1 MSFRLVLAVIVG
13 LVVATMG
20 VAVQAAP
27 LPSPSGKVI
36 LTIRGDIS
44 RPNVGDEAHFDRA
57 MLDRLPSRSIV
68 TTTPWHPGPG
78 RFEGPLFSALLDAV
92 GANGSEVRVVALN
105 GFEARIP
112 VSDFKRYNVILAM
125 RRNGE
130 PMPIRDFGPLFV
142 VYPFDQHSELK
153 TEAIRFRSVWQVNRI
168 FVY

>member
-1 MSFRLVLAVIVG
+1 MSLRLVFTVIIG
-13 LVVATMG
+13 LVVAALG

-27 LPSPSGKVI
+27 LPPPSGEVI
-36 LTIRGDIS
+36 LTIRGDIAH
-44 RPNVGDEAHFDRA
+44 PNVGDEARFDRA
-57 MLDRLPSRSIV
+57 MLDRLASRTID
-68 TTTPWHPGPG
+68 TTTPWQPGPG
-78 RFEGPLFSALLDAV
+78 CFEGPLFSALLDAV
-92 GANGSEVRVVALN
+92 GADGDEVRVGALN

-112 VSDFKRYNVILAM
+112 VSDFKRYDVILAM

-142 VYPFDQHSELK
+142 VYPFDEHPDLK